1 MGAVPS
7 PFQDADF
14 SLIDRLVIPASVHDV
29 EGRFVHVNEA
39 AERAS
44 GKTVGRFAALNSAAG
59 SSAFSARGDRGGPA
73 PRAACSAGAGS
84 PAA

>member
-59 SSAFSARGDRGGPA
+59 SSAFSSSPSMRADRRPD
-73 PRAACSAGAGS
+73 RSAS
-84 PAA
+84 SLSRD

>member
-14 SLIDRLVIPASVHDV
+14 SLIDRLVIPARVHAV
-29 EGRFVHVNEA
+29 EGRFVHLNEA

-44 GKTVGRFAALNSAAG
+44 GKTNAQWLGHHFTEPLPPEARASVAAQFRRAVE
-59 SSAFSARGDRGGPA
+59 RG
-73 PRAACSAGAGS
+73 
-84 PAA
+84 